1 MQEEIKSILE
11 KYDQV
16 KYEIRYKNGKYY
28 DTEDRTI
35 NKDIE
40 EHLKSVLNGEARN
53 VLYEFNKG
61 VVIMSVDLYEFV
73 LDEENN
79 LTTLYKPNRYMPL
92 NICLNK
98 HNMNSVVGLLLKYR
112 EVIKNEGKGEK

>member
-16 KYEIRYKNGKYY
+16 KYEIRYKDGKYY
-28 DTEDRTI
+28 DSEDRII
-35 NKDIE
+35 NKNLE
-40 EHLKSVLNGEARN
+40 EHLDLVKNGESRN
-53 VLYEFNKG
+53 MLYEYDKG

-92 NICLNK
+92 NISLNK

-112 EVIKNEGKGEK
+112 EVIKNEGKGGK

>member
-28 DTEDRTI
+28 DSEDRII
-35 NKDIE
+35 NKNLE
-40 EHLKSVLNGEARN
+40 EHLDLVKNGESRN
-53 VLYEFNKG
+53 MLYEYDKG

-112 EVIKNEGKGEK
+112 EVNKNEGKGGK

>member
-28 DTEDRTI
+28 DTEDRII
-35 NKDIE
+35 NKNLE
-40 EHLKSVLNGEARN
+40 EHLKSVLNGETRN

-61 VVIMSVDLYEFV
+61 EVILSIDLYEFV
-73 LDEENN
+73 LDEDNN
-79 LTTLYKPNRYMPL
+79 LTTTYKSNNYMPL

-98 HNMNSVVGLLLKYR
+98 HNVFTVSELLLKYR
-112 EVIKNEGKGEK
+112 EVNKNEGKGGK